1 MLSILMGAIV
11 TFLNAVVVSVAVMAF
26 ITVAVVLSIAAAEKV
41 SKKGKM
47 R

>member
-11 TFLNAVVVSVAVMAF
+11 TFMNAVAVSVAVMAF
-26 ITVAVVLSIAAAEKV
+26 ITVAVVLSIAEKV
-41 SKKGKM
+41 SKKG